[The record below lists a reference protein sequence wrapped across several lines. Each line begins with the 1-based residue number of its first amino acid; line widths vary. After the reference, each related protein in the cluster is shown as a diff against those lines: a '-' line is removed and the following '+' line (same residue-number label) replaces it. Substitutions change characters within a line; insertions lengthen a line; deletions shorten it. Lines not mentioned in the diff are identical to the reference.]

1 MGYVTNEGH
10 VWPRRSHFPGKS
22 VTGNPNAR
30 RWYRRW
36 TMKAKD
42 FEKEFFAM
50 PEKEQRKVL
59 RKIMP
64 VFCRNMMQD
73 PGKVRE
79 MFSMVAEECGEPMAN
94 MVSMMGMMGRKR
106 GGCCG

>member
-1 MGYVTNEGH
+1 
-10 VWPRRSHFPGKS
+10 
-22 VTGNPNAR
+22 
-30 RWYRRW
+30 
-36 TMKAKD
+36 MKAKD

-79 MFSMVAEECGEPMAN
+79 MFSMGAEECGEPMAN